1 MRIQQTT
8 FSPHTPVRIDFG
20 VSHLSCLSP
29 ANMFPIGNLLVDIK
43 SPNAIFPIRNMKT
56 INNSTELGAIIRE
69 ERKRLKVTQKEL
81 AMVAGTGLRFL
92 IELERGK
99 PTSRI
104 EGVFKVLQALGIKF
118 AIVTSGAA
126 ERTTSS

>member
-1 MRIQQTT
+1 
-8 FSPHTPVRIDFG
+8 
-20 VSHLSCLSP
+20 
-29 ANMFPIGNLLVDIK
+29 
-43 SPNAIFPIRNMKT
+43 MKT
-56 INNSTELGAIIRE
+56 IKNSIELGALIRD

-104 EGVFKVLQALGIKF
+104 EGVFKILQALGSNL
-118 AIVTSGAA
+118 AIGTSGADKGA
-126 ERTTSS
+126 T